1 MIKKK
6 YSAILFDVDGTL
18 LDTSEGIIKSVE
30 YTVDNLNL
38 RPLSEEEKKSFIG
51 PKIFDSLKNV
61 YPELSESEV
70 KDAAKIFR
78 DRYSTVDLLKAKP
91 YDGITELLKK
101 LKKNNYLVGIATY
114 KREDYALGIV
124 RHFGIAE
131 YCDCIEGSD
140 FDGKLTKQD
149 IINKC
154 IDKLNTDKSKILMVG
169 DTDND
174 KIGAENA
181 GVDFLAVTFGFGY
194 KPDNKSDCFTADSC
208 HEIEKII
215 FEG

>member
-18 LDTSEGIIKSVE
+18 IDTSEGIIKSVE

-91 YDGITELLKK
+91 YDGVTELLKK

-114 KREDYALGIV
+114 KREDYALEIV
-124 RHFGIAE
+124 KYFGIAD

-208 HEIEKII
+208 REIEKII

>member
-91 YDGITELLKK
+91 YDGVTELLKK

-114 KREDYALGIV
+114 KREDYALEIV
-124 RHFGIAE
+124 KYFEIAD

-140 FDGKLTKQD
+140 FDGKLTKQE
-149 IINKC
+149 
-154 IDKLNTDKSKILMVG
+154 
-169 DTDND
+169 
-174 KIGAENA
+174 IGRAH
-181 GVDFLAVTFGFGY
+181 V
-194 KPDNKSDCFTADSC
+194 
-208 HEIEKII
+208 
-215 FEG
+215 